1 MSERLS
7 TAPALYPFTPAE
19 RARLAAYRAAVAAG
33 FFTDWRCEPRGSH
46 PFTAPEVTR
55 LAAYKAAVRAGVYSD
70 WGEEGGEA
78 QFRPAFFDGEP
89 A

>member
-46 PFTAPEVTR
+46 PFTAPR
-55 LAAYKAAVRAGVYSD
+55 
-70 WGEEGGEA
+70 
-78 QFRPAFFDGEP
+78 
-89 A
+89 